1 MPRTANRSL
10 RSYALERKRQ
20 VSYRS
25 MCLSG
30 EDAGEACASARAHR
44 ESARAFRHL
53 ERARSDGA
61 DVDRPLVRLRVE
73 ITVEV
78 VLRGRA
84 REDAAV
90 SSAGDRVS
98 FRREVRP
105 AHGHQI
111 VDLAPPLHADELEP
125 AVSVARMREIAARVT
140 LAQVVV
146 ARGHAL

>member
-44 ESARAFRHL
+44 E
-53 ERARSDGA
+53 RARSDGA
-61 DVDRPLVRLRVE
+61 DVDRPLVRRRVE